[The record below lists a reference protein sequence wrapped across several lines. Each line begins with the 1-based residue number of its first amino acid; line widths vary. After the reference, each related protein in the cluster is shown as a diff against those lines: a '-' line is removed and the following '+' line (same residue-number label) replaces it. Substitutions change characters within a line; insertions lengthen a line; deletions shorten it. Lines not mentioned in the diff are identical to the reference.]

1 MGILDQFDLT
11 GQCAIVTGAG
21 TGLGREMALHL
32 AEAGAD
38 IVGVGRRPGPIEDVG
53 EEIRAKGR
61 RYLGVPGCDVTVSEQ
76 VNDMIARAT
85 TEMGRVTILVN
96 NAGLGGS
103 GRGKTMPELTD
114 EDWHSGID
122 SNLSSAFYCSR
133 ALVPHLLEHGGGTIV
148 NITSGWGFRGGRN
161 NFMYSVAKGGVIQLT
176 KALAMTYARD
186 NIRAV
191 CIAPGLFPKTDDET
205 ILEGLGE
212 KQPAGRIGFLR
223 EIGPLA
229 VYLCS
234 PAASYVSGET
244 VLVDGGAIAAG
255 LTPAGLTPR
264 AEG

>member
-1 MGILDQFDLT
+1 MGILDQFDLS
-11 GQCAIVTGAG
+11 GQCVIVTGAG
-21 TGLGREMALHL
+21 TGLGREMALHM

-38 IVGVGRRPGPIEDVG
+38 IVGVGRRAGPIEDVG
-53 EEIRAKGR
+53 EEIKAKGR
-61 RYLGVPGCDVTVSEQ
+61 RYLGITGCDVTDSSM
-76 VNDMIARAT
+76 VNDMVEQAT
-85 TEMGRVTILVN
+85 STMGHVTGLIN

-103 GRGKTMPELTD
+103 GRGKTLPELTD
-114 EDWHSGID
+114 EDWHSGLD

-133 ALVPHLLEHGGGTIV
+133 ALVPHLLDHDGGTIV

-191 CIAPGLFPKTDDET
+191 CIAPGLFPKTDDEA
-205 ILEGLGE
+205 LLSNMGD
-212 KQPAGRIGFLR
+212 KQPAGRIGFLH

-229 VYLCS
+229 VYLVS
-234 PAASYVSGET
+234 PAAKYVSGET
-244 VLVDGGAIAAG
+244 VLIDGGAIAAG
-255 LTPAGLTPR
+255 LTPAGIVPR

>member
-1 MGILDQFDLT
+1 MGILSQFDLT

-21 TGLGREMALHL
+21 TGLGRQMALHM

-38 IVGVGRRPGPIEDVG
+38 IVGVGRRPEPIEDVG
-53 EEIRAKGR
+53 EEVRAKGR
-61 RYLGVPGCDVTVSEQ
+61 RYLGIPGCDVTVSEQ
-76 VNDMIARAT
+76 VNDMVAQAVAQ
-85 TEMGRVTILVN
+85 MGRVSVLVN

-103 GRGKTMPELTD
+103 GRGKTLPELTD

-133 ALVPHLLEHGGGTIV
+133 AIVSHFMEHGGGTII

-191 CIAPGLFPKTDDET
+191 CIGPGLFPKTEDEEV
-205 ILEGLGE
+205 LSGLGD
-212 KQPAGRIGFLR
+212 KQPAGRIGFLK

-229 VYLCS
+229 VYLAS
-234 PAASYVSGET
+234 PAAQYMSGET
-244 VLVDGGAIAAG
+244 ILIDGGAIAAG
-255 LTPAGLTPR
+255 LTPAGIVPR

>member
-1 MGILDQFDLT
+1 MGVLEQFDLT

-21 TGLGREMALHL
+21 TGLGREMSLSL

-38 IVGVGRRPGPIEDVG
+38 VVGVGRRMEPLEEVG
-53 EEIRAKGR
+53 ALIREKGR
-61 RYLGVPGCDVTVSEQ
+61 RYLACPGTDVTDSAQ
-76 VNDMIARAT
+76 VNAMVERAIA
-85 TEMGRVTILVN
+85 EMGRVSILIN

-103 GRGKTMPELTD
+103 GRGKTLPELTD

-133 ALVPHLLEHGGGTIV
+133 AVVSHMLEHGGGRII

-186 NIRAV
+186 GIRAS
-191 CIAPGLFPKTDDET
+191 CIAPGLFPKTDDEA
-205 ILEGLGE
+205 LLKQLGE
-212 KQPAGRIGFLR
+212 KQPAGRIGFLH

-229 VYLCS
+229 VFLSS
-234 PAASYVSGET
+234 PASDYLSGET
-244 VLVDGGAIAAG
+244 VLIDGGAIAAG
-255 LTPAGLTPR
+255 LTPAGLVPQ